1 MLLFEAGA
9 GNIGFYDECSFSV
22 KGNGTFRPIE
32 GSNPFLGTY
41 NVRENADEEMI
52 SVILKVSKRIRFCLM
67 MKSAYPYEEVASTL
81 CFSE

>member
-1 MLLFEAGA
+1 MKNALFEAGA

-52 SVILKVSKRIRFCLM
+52 SVDRKSTRLNSSHLKLSRM
-67 MKSAYPYEEVASTL
+67 PSSA
-81 CFSE
+81 